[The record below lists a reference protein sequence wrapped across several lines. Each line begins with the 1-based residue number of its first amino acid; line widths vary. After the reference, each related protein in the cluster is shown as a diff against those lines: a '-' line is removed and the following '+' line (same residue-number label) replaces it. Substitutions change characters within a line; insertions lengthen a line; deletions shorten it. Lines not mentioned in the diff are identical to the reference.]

1 MDASANNAGSP
12 MTQENLSTGTPATF
26 SRQPPSHGRPIKFTP
41 ERLQQIRNLVE
52 RGKSREEI
60 AEILDVTVGSLQV
73 TCSRLGISLR
83 RPRFDNGIRVLRQ
96 SKPLSKNPMM
106 MHHPI
111 EHDGSAPSQPTEEQS
126 AGSSQSRPAEPALV
140 VKPQQERVKTLEA
153 GSASV
158 AIRIQYNGMERTTQL
173 PFTLDMIGQLAW
185 EAELRD
191 MRIGELIAELIVAM
205 VRKDLFPVVLD
216 PSRVTPESE
225 HRVCEQPV
233 AGAIGLKEQMFGAE
247 QQIPHGARSD

>member
-1 MDASANNAGSP
+1 
-12 MTQENLSTGTPATF
+12 
-26 SRQPPSHGRPIKFTP
+26 
-41 ERLQQIRNLVE
+41 
-52 RGKSREEI
+52 
-60 AEILDVTVGSLQV
+60 
-73 TCSRLGISLR
+73 
-83 RPRFDNGIRVLRQ
+83 
-96 SKPLSKNPMM
+96 
-106 MHHPI
+106 
-111 EHDGSAPSQPTEEQS
+111 
-126 AGSSQSRPAEPALV
+126 